1 MPRERV
7 CKENSLVLFD
17 LSYKNHC
24 IKKSFVLAP
33 TYSRANALPSALESL
48 TAVFGMGTG
57 VTSLEG
63 APRQKI
69 LSFVYFVVEEKLV

>member
-1 MPRERV
+1 MPREKAY
-7 CKENSLVLFD
+7 KENNLVSGFP
-17 LSYKNHC
+17 YKG
-24 IKKSFVLAP
+24 IVTKKSFVLAP

-48 TAVFGMGTG
+48 TAVFEMGTG

-69 LSFVYFVVEEKLV
+69 LSFVVSL